1 VLILLPFKADVK
13 GLTARG
19 SVLISLRGLIS
30 LHSRKI
36 LLGAII
42 LIFTVLVVPPIGM
55 LVISSFRA
63 TQDKLPFEATSY
75 TIDNYVNAFA
85 SPVTYGLLFNTAWF
99 AGGAVAVAMALA
111 VIFAWFLE
119 RTDFPFRRLF
129 FVLTLAPM
137 GMPVI
142 ITTMAWILL
151 ANPSNGLFNLV
162 LRSLLGL
169 HGRGPIN
176 IYTIPGM
183 ILITALSFVPVI
195 YIMISGIFAR
205 IDPSF
210 EEAARTS
217 GAGAWVTFR
226 RISMP
231 LLNPAVFAAAIFY
244 LVRCIELFETPAML
258 GMPRG
263 IFLFSTAIYY
273 AVSPHSGFP
282 NYGLASAYGMVLL
295 VAAAVLVYFYGRYVR
310 RAERFATVTGRGY
323 RPQLMKLGRWKFV
336 PVVAMSIYF
345 VLTVAMPLLI
355 LVWSSLA
362 PAFAKISVSS
372 VSLLNLDA
380 YRRMLDYPEIRLS
393 VKNTLVIA
401 TATALISMLLVTV
414 GAWLSV
420 RGGMRGSWLPDRL
433 AFMVVGVPGV
443 VLGLALIF
451 IYTSLPIPLYGSIWI
466 IVLALVTTSLPFG
479 TRMMMAA
486 FLQIHRELEE
496 AAATSGAGLSSTFFR
511 ILVPLLWPSF
521 SRGFLWAFVRSLRE
535 TTIVLI
541 LYTVGNQTIAVTL
554 WRLWMDQAELRLAS
568 AIAVPLMIVT
578 TVLTFLVARQ
588 TMLGKEVG

>member
-1 VLILLPFKADVK
+1 
-13 GLTARG
+13 
-19 SVLISLRGLIS
+19 
-30 LHSRKI
+30 
-36 LLGAII
+36 
-42 LIFTVLVVPPIGM
+42 
-55 LVISSFRA
+55 
-63 TQDKLPFEATSY
+63 
-75 TIDNYVNAFA
+75 
-85 SPVTYGLLFNTAWF
+85 
-99 AGGAVAVAMALA
+99 
-111 VIFAWFLE
+111 
-119 RTDFPFRRLF
+119 
-129 FVLTLAPM
+129 
-137 GMPVI
+137 
-142 ITTMAWILL
+142 
-151 ANPSNGLFNLV
+151 
-162 LRSLLGL
+162 
-169 HGRGPIN
+169 
-176 IYTIPGM
+176 
-183 ILITALSFVPVI
+183 
-195 YIMISGIFAR
+195 
-205 IDPSF
+205 
-210 EEAARTS
+210 
-217 GAGAWVTFR
+217 
-226 RISMP
+226 
-231 LLNPAVFAAAIFY
+231 
-244 LVRCIELFETPAML
+244 
-258 GMPRG
+258 
-263 IFLFSTAIYY
+263 
-273 AVSPHSGFP
+273 
-282 NYGLASAYGMVLL
+282 MVLL

-323 RPQLMKLGRWKFV
+323 RPRLMELGRWKFV

-362 PAFAKISVSS
+362 PAFATISVSS

-393 VKNTLVIA
+393 VKNTLIIA

-451 IYTSLPIPLYGSIWI
+451 IYTFLPIPLYGSIWI

-479 TRMMMAA
+479 ARLMTAA

-496 AAATSGAGLSSTFFR
+496 AAAASGAGLSSTFFR